1 MFFLLLHHS
10 TKYSSCL
17 VHNLNSFPP
26 ISPACLLSLENF
38 EISVRVWNEVLRDSN
53 KFNALPHRCRSVVD
67 MNMWKKPHRVI
78 KCHHLTCC
86 LIKLPP
92 DKSEESPEKT
102 PTVCWRLRIAEFRQ
116 TKYHVTWNQK
126 IWYSI
131 DTYGLVENMPK
142 IKAFNYYNSA
152 GVDANTLKLKLN
164 VIF

>member
-17 VHNLNSFPP
+17 VHNLNSFPQFHQH
-26 ISPACLLSLENF
+26 ICYLWKTSRS
-38 EISVRVWNEVLRDSN
+38 WNEVLWDSN
-53 KFNALPHRCRSVVD
+53 KFNALPHRCRSVVY

-131 DTYGLVENMPK
+131 DTYRLVENMPK